1 MYNLWPHPSMF
12 LVSSVT
18 VAWVAVTCCAVCYL
32 PPEVYF
38 HVIRVSSRVTKFE
51 NFDAEILVFL
61 WYVQFE
67 NHPLFEGN
75 NNFINSQ
82 IFRRVVKFEKCASK
96 NFKQVSYLPQPVKI
110 FVSPIRFI
118 PVVTKM

>member
-1 MYNLWPHPSMF
+1 VL
-12 LVSSVT
+12 
-18 VAWVAVTCCAVCYL
+18 CAVC
-32 PPEVYF
+32 P
-38 HVIRVSSRVTKFE
+38 SSGILSCHTYIQGVTKFE